1 MIGKIFQ
8 KIFLVFSIILLLFGL
23 FFANVYL
30 VAHDFL
36 ERSSKLNEIVQK
48 NIGSIIDERF
58 DEIKKGYGEN
68 LTISKEELK
77 SMAYDSIKTEI
88 DSANDFIKS
97 FKFYSRL
104 LGWASI
110 FAIILGII
118 LSILGTF
125 SILSSMRKIGFV
137 GVIATLLSSGVY
149 FALKYIFYSI
159 VQGLNLA
166 NYGVNAGIA
175 RDFGERMLD
184 ATLNPALD
192 YGVILSV
199 IAILIFLAMIIIPYL
214 AINILGKE

>member
-8 KIFLVFSIILLLFGL
+8 KIFLVFSIVLLLFGL

-30 VAHDFL
+30 VANDFL

-77 SMAYDSIKTEI
+77 SRAYDSVKTEI
-88 DSANDFIKS
+88 DSANDFIKR

-104 LGWASI
+104 LGWAAI
-110 FAIILGII
+110 LAIIIGII

-125 SILSSMRKIGFV
+125 SIISSMRKIGFV
-137 GVIATLLSSGVY
+137 GVIATLLSSGAY
-149 FALKYIFYSI
+149 FALKYISYSI
-159 VQGLNLA
+159 VQGLNFS
-166 NYGVNAGIA
+166 NYGANAEIA